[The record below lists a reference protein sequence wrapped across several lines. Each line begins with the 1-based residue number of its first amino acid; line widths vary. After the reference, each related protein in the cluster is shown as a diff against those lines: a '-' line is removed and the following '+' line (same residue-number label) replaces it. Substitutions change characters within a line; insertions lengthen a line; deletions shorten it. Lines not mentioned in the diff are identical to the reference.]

1 MDSSRVF
8 SGYVLVLAGAAL
20 FSAKAIFIKLAYMEQ
35 ADPLLMLTWRMIFS
49 LPFFIGIGLYVH
61 SSRIR
66 RGLLPPSLPLIVRA
80 VLAGLLGYYLAMV
93 LDFEAL
99 VYVTAQLE
107 RLALFTYPIFLLFI
121 GSLFFGARLT
131 HGHLVSAGITYAG
144 LACVFLADFKDG
156 GSNVPLGTALVL
168 ASAIAFAVYQLLAT
182 NLIAALGSILFTS
195 FALSGAAFASII
207 QFLAVRGA
215 GELAASPRFI
225 WLAAA
230 TGILSTVIPSFFVN
244 AGMSRIGPQS
254 TAMISTVSPLITIYL
269 AVLLLGERFTLI
281 DGVGTALVFLGV
293 GYHTWLDLR
302 KSHS

>member
-1 MDSSRVF
+1 MNSRRHF
-8 SGYVLVLAGAAL
+8 SGYILVLAGAAL
-20 FSAKAIFIKLAYMEQ
+20 FSAKAIFIKLAYVEQ

-49 LPFFIGIGLYVH
+49 LPFFMAVGLYTLAARRQIGL
-61 SSRIR
+61 
-66 RGLLPPSLPLIVRA
+66 PAPSLPLIARA
-80 VLAGLLGYYLAMV
+80 IFIGLIGYYLAMV
-93 LDFEAL
+93 LDFEGL

-107 RLALFTYPIFLLFI
+107 RLALFTYPFFLLFI
-121 GSLFFGARLT
+121 GALFFGARLT
-131 HGHLVSAGITYAG
+131 LGHLVSAAITYAG
-144 LACVFLADFKDG
+144 LACVFLANFNGG

-168 ASAIAFAVYQLLAT
+168 ASAITFAVYQLLAK
-182 NLIAALGSILFTS
+182 NLIAALGSFLFTS
-195 FALSGAAFASII
+195 FALSGAAVASIV

-215 GELAASPRFI
+215 GGLAASPRFI

-269 AVLLLGERFTLI
+269 AVLVLGERITLI
-281 DGVGTALVFLGV
+281 DGVGTALVFLGI